1 MKAEVIKNGKYY
13 LRNNSNEFVE
23 VEIYNSQWHDG
34 AVVYND
40 GQLSDIAH
48 VYQLIDN
55 VMTDVTH
62 HNSFVV
68 CCQEERKGWINRNG
82 AEPYAFKLHSFDM
95 SSRYPYP
102 ENKKWIS
109 QKDASI
115 IVTEN
120 EIFPN
125 GTMAIESKETRY
137 IDVDNNTLTRK
148 GLLQLIELT
157 SEQKMLVEE
166 YDRLMQKMK
175 DAHISIINDLDYERQ
190 AFINTEHVT
199 TSCDCCFDD
208 GEEIY
213 ICKESYPSIF
223 EKKRQDNVW
232 NIYGDS
238 AVLID
243 RK

>member
-13 LRNNSNEFVE
+13 LQNNSNDYVE
-23 VEIYNSQWHDG
+23 VEIYNAQWRDG
-34 AVVYND
+34 AVLYND

-48 VYQLIDN
+48 VYQLIDD

-62 HNSFVV
+62 DNSFVV
-68 CCQEERKGWINRNG
+68 HFQEAKRGWINLNG
-82 AEPYAFKLHSFDM
+82 AEPHRFKLHQFDVL
-95 SSRYPYP
+95 SQQP
-102 ENKKWIS
+102 ENKQWVSIS
-109 QKDASI
+109 DASI

-125 GTMAIESKETRY
+125 REMAIESKETRY
-137 IDVDNNTLTRK
+137 IDVDNNTEVRK
-148 GLLQLIELT
+148 GVLQLIELT
-157 SEQKMLVEE
+157 SEQKMLVDE
-166 YDRLMQKMK
+166 YENLMQKMK
-175 DAHISIINDLDYERQ
+175 DAHIGIINDLDYERQ